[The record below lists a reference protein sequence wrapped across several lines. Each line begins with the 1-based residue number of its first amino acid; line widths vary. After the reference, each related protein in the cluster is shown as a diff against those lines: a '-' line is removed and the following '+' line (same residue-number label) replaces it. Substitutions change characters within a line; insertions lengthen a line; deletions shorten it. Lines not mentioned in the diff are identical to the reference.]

1 MKINELIKQLQA
13 IKKTHGNI
21 DCQVIGGFQSRLIPV
36 KKTSLIY
43 PIGPDGG
50 YDRTQPA
57 TGVWISEV

>member
-21 DCQVIGGFQSRLIPV
+21 DCKVQGGFISRFCPV
-36 KKTSLIY
+36 KNLTLIY
-43 PIGPDGG
+43 PIGPIEG